1 MWQVEVVMQM
11 AMMVNLLSSRAN
23 ASIDMIFSK

>member
-1 MWQVEVVMQM
+1 MWQVEVVIQM
-11 AMMVNLLSSRAN
+11 AMMVNLLSSRVN